1 MQARRTVNGKD
12 RMGRPS
18 RSLSDAG
25 PVAPLRRFG
34 QHSRR
39 GRPSSARHV
48 LVRDPPE
55 TAPMD
60 IAGTR
65 QTWTAENHLALE
77 CIEGPFPPH
86 APLIVGSPEIRD
98 LFSRERSISP
108 ALRAAASCDLALL
121 GIGTLGE
128 EASLVRYGHHDRDCS
143 ELLPLDGYR
152 ALVETLE
159 RDSAVGS
166 KEAAAEIADRAVDC
180 EALGRV
186 PIVVEQ
192 PRAVA
197 KSVHSR
203 RFNVLSKAAR
213 LVTLW
218 RPDREP
224 RSSPARTVRRRT
236 R

>member
-1 MQARRTVNGKD
+1 MPARWPRCDGSDSTLEGV
-12 RMGRPS
+12 GRHLLATFLS
-18 RSLSDAG
+18 ATRRRRHQWTSLE
-25 PVAPLRRFG
+25 
-34 QHSRR
+34 R
-39 GRPSSARHV
+39 GRLGQQRTTWRWSAS
-48 LVRDPPE
+48 
-55 TAPMD
+55 
-60 IAGTR
+60 
-65 QTWTAENHLALE
+65 
-77 CIEGPFPPH
+77 EGPFPPH